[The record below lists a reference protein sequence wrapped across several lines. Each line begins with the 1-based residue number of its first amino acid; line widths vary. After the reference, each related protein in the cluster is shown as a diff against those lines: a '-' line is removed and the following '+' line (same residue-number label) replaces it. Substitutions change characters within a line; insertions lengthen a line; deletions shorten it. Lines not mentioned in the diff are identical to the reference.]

1 MQQFFEKFVSRRI
14 TIRKAEHE
22 DLEEYMS
29 QVRIYQ
35 LKKDKDKI
43 IINEQPDRLYLAIED
58 SAAKLIG
65 LIKVEAIEKDIPYVS
80 ISIPNNVWNAR
91 YGKETLHQFVKCCKQ
106 RKLYKRIC
114 FNYNNKIVREYK
126 EERPE
131 MFDKGVFVDLSI
143 A

>member
-58 SAAKLIG
+58 SAAKMIG

-80 ISIPNNVWNAR
+80 ISIPNNVNA
-91 YGKETLHQFVKCCKQ
+91 T
-106 RKLYKRIC
+106 
-114 FNYNNKIVREYK
+114 
-126 EERPE
+126 
-131 MFDKGVFVDLSI
+131 LSI
-143 A
+143 